1 MAPVQEPAGLWL
13 QGCGGW
19 DDQDEQVASSW
30 WAARKDKKDKEAIKE
45 IFDSDSDLPGA
56 AGPQQQQP
64 GMALGRGAAA
74 APASPSAAAAAAPAS
89 RGVPQPEVIDLLVD
103 DEDEEVAPG
112 QPPPEQAQQQA
123 PAVEPAPQQPQHEA
137 SPEPPAAAAR
147 MRRFTH
153 KQVHPPAQKRRQP
166 RPAAPLEEALP
177 LSRGRAAA
185 IGGSLQR
192 EDEAAESEEE
202 ADEKAWRLPGHQWV
216 LRGDIGGPPPHR
228 PRDLLV
234 LNTVIP
240 YRRQFRAV
248 TRAYQQRMQGAL
260 GERWG
265 VIREAQAAAPCTLCQ
280 TLAAGFP
287 GQHPA
292 PVGNALHPVPIPAE
306 NPTLFPPVVAAATK
320 YVPTETER
328 LKAGKAIEDYIKQ

>member
-30 WAARKDKKDKEAIKE
+30 WASRKHKKDKEAIEE
-45 IFDSDSDLPGA
+45 IFESDSELPGA

-64 GMALGRGAAA
+64 GMALGRGVAA

-89 RGVPQPEVIDLLVD
+89 CGVPQPEVIDLLVD
-103 DEDEEVAPG
+103 DDEDEEVAPG
-112 QPPPEQAQQQA
+112 QPLPEPAQQQA
-123 PAVEPAPQQPQHEA
+123 PAAEPAQQQAQHGR

-147 MRRFTH
+147 MRH
-153 KQVHPPAQKRRQP
+153 LEQKQKRRQP
-166 RPAAPLEEALP
+166 RPAAPLEDALP
-177 LSRGRAAA
+177 LSRGGAAA
-185 IGGSLQR
+185 VGGSLQH
-192 EDEAAESEEE
+192 EGEAPESEEE

-248 TRAYQQRMQGAL
+248 TRAYQQRMQGARGKRRL
-260 GERWG
+260 GVRAKNTG
-265 VIREAQAAAPCTLCQ
+265 VTGV
-280 TLAAGFP
+280 TP
-287 GQHPA
+287 GQHCCGSFHCSTQCTQP
-292 PVGNALHPVPIPAE
+292 
-306 NPTLFPPVVAAATK
+306 
-320 YVPTETER
+320 R
-328 LKAGKAIEDYIKQ
+328 